1 MAEPPPQPDEVVS
14 PDAKWP
20 PYSKIDTSKHMGE
33 LKPVIEFPP
42 ETDVPDRTAGVT
54 GFGPG
59 ESKERQ
65 DILSE
70 LTEGQ
75 RMRLLAANGIDL
87 RDRRAS
93 GQGALRAYV
102 LGSELTT
109 AIEEGVLFTKV
120 ICRTDNTDSDR
131 YDRVSF
137 SYTETASNLQRQ
149 SVAKTTSSF
158 GVPGIFRLDGSWSNA
173 VAMAESRKDVH
184 IHFEASQVLPKA
196 HIVFD
201 FRDLTPSERLLEEV
215 DAASRKS
222 AVALLGVFKRFGHFV
237 PLSVTVGGRM
247 ILSKTT
253 ELHNESQFNAT
264 QSELKAAAGA
274 RFSVEGVPVEVDGGG
289 GMGDWEKLRQIA
301 IAQSMTL
308 SLETK
313 GGIQA
318 LASSNEKEAG
328 AKWVDS
334 VGPWR
339 RWHVIGFD
347 KEALVPITDLL
358 PDDMKARCLDL
369 LRAYFVANLLPGRSP
384 SVGPHGDDK
393 FGPDETTLRRVKRIK
408 EILVNHGE
416 NLDGLE
422 WTYELYPE
430 AGKPTEGRVGDHAAG
445 HGLGRWR
452 GEHTDRITLAA
463 DEIVTCIEVG
473 CDRKEPGCDYN
484 NGTVR
489 KIAIQTNKR
498 RYPQERYFGRAN
510 AAEFHNLAAPRIV
523 GFHGFKSALVHCI
536 GPCNLMLS
544 TETSSPDF
552 LLALEPELFP
562 DRRYGPLE

>member
-33 LKPVIEFPP
+33 LTPVIEFPP
-42 ETDVPDRTAGVT
+42 EPAVPDHTADVT

-59 ESKERQ
+59 DGKERQ

-70 LTEGQ
+70 LSEGQ

-102 LGSELTT
+102 LDSELTP

-149 SVAKTTSSF
+149 SVAKTSSSF
-158 GVPGIFRLDGSWSNA
+158 GVPGIFRLDGAWSNA
-173 VAMAESRKDVH
+173 VATAESRKDVH

-201 FRDLTPSERLLEEV
+201 FRDLAPSARLLEEV
-215 DAASRKS
+215 EAALRKS
-222 AVALLGVFKRFGHFV
+222 AVALLGVFRRFGHFV
-237 PLSVTVGGRM
+237 PLSITLGGRM
-247 ILSKTT
+247 ILHKTT
-253 ELHNESQFNAT
+253 ELHNDSQFKATESQ
-264 QSELKAAAGA
+264 LKAAAGA
-274 RFSVEGVPVEVDGGG
+274 RFSVEGVPVEADGGG
-289 GMGDWEKLRQIA
+289 GMGEWEKAGQSA
-301 IAQSMTL
+301 VAQSKTL
-308 SLETK
+308 GLDVK
-313 GGIQA
+313 GGIPA

-328 AKWVDS
+328 ARWVDS
-334 VGPWR
+334 VGPWE

-358 PDDMKARCLDL
+358 PEDLKARCLDL
-369 LRAYFVANLLPGRSP
+369 LRGYFVAHLLPERGP
-384 SVGPHGDDK
+384 SAGPHGDDIY
-393 FGPDETTLRRVKRIK
+393 GPDEATLRRVKRIK

-416 NLDGLE
+416 NFDGLE

-430 AGKPTEGRVGDHAAG
+430 AGKPTEGIVGDHAG
-445 HGLGRWR
+445 GRGLGRWR
-452 GEHTDRITLAA
+452 GEHTDRIALAE
-463 DEIVTCIEVG
+463 DEIVTCIEAG
-473 CDRKEPGCDYN
+473 CDRD

-498 RYPQERYFGRAN
+498 RYPRERYFGRAEV
-510 AAEFHNLAAPRIV
+510 AEFHNLAAPRIV
-523 GFHGFKSALVHCI
+523 GFHGFKATLVHCI
-536 GPCNLMLS
+536 GPCSLS
-544 TETSSPDF
+544 LSGDTISPDF

-562 DRRYGPLE
+562 DRRYGPI

>member
-20 PYSKIDTSKHMGE
+20 PYSKIDTGKHMGE

-42 ETDVPDRTAGVT
+42 EKQAADHTADVT

-59 ESKERQ
+59 DSSERQ

-102 LGSELTT
+102 LDSTLTT
-109 AIEEGVLFTKV
+109 AIEEAVLFTKV

-137 SYTETASNLQRQ
+137 SYTETAANLQRQ

-173 VAMAESRKDVH
+173 VAMAETRKDVH
-184 IHFEASQVLPKA
+184 IHFEASQILPKA

-201 FRDLTPSERLLEEV
+201 IRDLAPSERLLEEV
-215 DAASRKS
+215 ESASRKS
-222 AVALLGVFKRFGHFV
+222 ALALLAVFKRFGHFV
-237 PLSVTVGGRM
+237 PLSLIVGGRM
-247 ILSKTT
+247 ILTKTT
-253 ELHNESQFNAT
+253 ELHADSQFKAAET
-264 QSELKAAAGA
+264 QLKAAAGA
-274 RFSVEGVPVEVDGGG
+274 RFSVEGVPVEADGGG
-289 GMGDWEKLRQIA
+289 GMGSWEKEGQSA

-308 SLETK
+308 DLDSK
-313 GGIQA
+313 GGIPA
-318 LASSNEKEAG
+318 YASSREKEAG
-328 AKWVDS
+328 ARWVDS

-347 KEALVPITDLL
+347 KEALVPITDFL
-358 PDDMKARCLDL
+358 PEDLKARCLDL
-369 LRAYFVANLLPGRSP
+369 LRGYFAAQLLPEKGLSA
-384 SVGPHGDDK
+384 GPHGDDIY
-393 FGPDETTLRRVKRIK
+393 GPDEATLRRVKRIK
-408 EILVNHGE
+408 EIVVNHGE
-416 NLDGLE
+416 NFDGLK
-422 WTYELYPE
+422 WTCELYPDG
-430 AGKPTEGRVGDHAAG
+430 GKPTELVIGDPDG
-445 HGLGRWR
+445 GNGLGRWR
-452 GEHTDRITLAA
+452 GEHTDRITLAQ
-463 DEIVTCIEVG
+463 DEIVTCIEAG
-473 CDRKEPGCDYN
+473 CDRD

-498 RYPQERYFGRAN
+498 RYPRERYFGRADV
-510 AAEFHNLAAPRIV
+510 AEFHNLAAPRIV
-523 GFHGFKSALVHCI
+523 GFHGFKSTLVHCI
-536 GPCNLMLS
+536 GPCCLS
-544 TETSSPDF
+544 LSGDTVSPDF

-562 DRRYGPLE
+562 DRRYGPLK